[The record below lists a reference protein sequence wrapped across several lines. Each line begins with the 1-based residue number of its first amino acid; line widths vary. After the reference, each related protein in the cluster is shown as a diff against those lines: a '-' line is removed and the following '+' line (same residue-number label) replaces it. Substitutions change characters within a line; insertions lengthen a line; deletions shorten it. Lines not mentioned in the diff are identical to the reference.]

1 VEHANNVMMII
12 CKAKGR
18 SGIIKMER
26 TTINID
32 KEVREALKKKRKFKR
47 ETYDE
52 IINRELKL
60 KIKGMSY

>member
-1 VEHANNVMMII
+1 
-12 CKAKGR
+12 
-18 SGIIKMER
+18 MER

-32 KEVREALKKKRKFKR
+32 KEIREALKKKRKFKR

-60 KIKGMSY
+60 KIKGMAY